1 VALQDLTPNLRTRLN
16 RVEHV
21 VGVFVLLAA
30 LLLIGGF
37 CYYVYYTA
45 QKKGWLEVKAPFFC
59 YVDSAAGLTEGQP
72 VKMMGFNVGE
82 ITRITAEAPGS
93 GYNVY
98 VEFIIRSNYIGYMWT
113 DSKVK
118 LGAGDLLGNRSL
130 EVLKGNW
137 GGGWTN
143 ADGTTVQAIYKIEDN
158 DITAVI
164 TNHAPG
170 QWSYVPYT
178 EDTPPYFMDILEDPA
193 LTERAGSIIGMA
205 ESALPG
211 LLSLTN
217 QVLQVLD
224 SASLA
229 VSNLNERILDFEP
242 ILTNLNAV
250 VTAFRPAA
258 TNISLITANLTNAN
272 GGLGQWMLPTNLN
285 QETALTLAS
294 ARQTLTN
301 AQQALTNLSTALRV
315 VDSAVANTDTNVA
328 SLLHKIGLSLENV
341 ANITSNLNHQVT
353 HNTNVLS
360 EISSL
365 IRNTDTFIQ
374 GLKRHWLLRGSFK
387 EETKKKE
394 AQQAGNRPSV
404 RRPIGKALPLRVSPP
419 GRR

>member
-1 VALQDLTPNLRTRLN
+1 MALQDLTPNLRTRLN

-21 VGVFVLLAA
+21 VGIFILLAA

-45 QKKGWLEVKAPFFC
+45 EKKGWLEVKAPFFC
-59 YVDSAAGLTEGQP
+59 YVDSAAGLNEGQP

-143 ADGTTVQAIYKIEDN
+143 FDGTTVSSIYKVANNGIAE
-158 DITAVI
+158 VI
-164 TNHAPG
+164 TNRSTTN
-170 QWSYVPYT
+170 WVYVPYT
-178 EDTPPYFMDILEDPA
+178 ESHPPYYMDILEDPA

-205 ESALPG
+205 ESAMPNI
-211 LLSLTN
+211 LSLTN
-217 QVLQVLD
+217 QVQKVLNT
-224 SASLA
+224 ANTA
-229 VSNLNERILDFEP
+229 VSNLNARILDFEP

-250 VTAFRPAA
+250 VSGFRPAS
-258 TNISLITANLTNAN
+258 TNISIITGNLTNAN

-285 QETALTLAS
+285 NETSLTLIS
-294 ARQTLTN
+294 VRQTLTN
-301 AQQALTNLSTALRV
+301 AQQALSDLSSALQG
-315 VDSAVANTDTNVA
+315 VDSAVGNTDTNVA
-328 SLLHKIGLSLENV
+328 GLISKIGISLENV

-353 HNTNVLS
+353 SNTNVLT

-374 GLKRHWLLRGSFK
+374 GLKRNWFLRGSFK
-387 EETKKKE
+387 DE
-394 AQQAGNRPSV
+394 NRGTNKPAFKRSPP
-404 RRPIGKALPLRVSPP
+404 RKGPP
-419 GRR
+419 GRP